1 MTVKSASQKSASPRM
16 VVSFDYE
23 GVISRLLTLKGE
35 ASEGDFAAKLGISP
49 NTWTAYKKGRQSF
62 GLHEVA
68 KICDVLGVE
77 PQWLLFG
84 GQAASQALPD
94 LAATDLV
101 RLPRFNA
108 RASAGNGLI
117 AVDQMPVG
125 EVSFG
130 REFLRNLGAQPEY
143 CYILEARGDSMW
155 PTIPDGAL
163 LIVDASKTEV
173 DDGRIYHFNV
183 MDKVLVKRARWSMD
197 GKLYLTSDNQ
207 AAGYPPEVFAAD
219 RVHEL
224 SVGGRVMFTGH
235 APMPVR

>member
-1 MTVKSASQKSASPRM
+1 MARPSKI
-16 VVSFDYE
+16 DE
-23 GVISRLLTLKGE
+23 GVGSRLAVVREPLTRK
-35 ASEGDFAAKLGISP
+35 DFAAIVGVPASTLGSYERGE
-49 NTWTAYKKGRQSF
+49 TWPDWTFLEILRVQRGVNLNWLFTGQGAIYQDESATLPQSVTA
-62 GLHEVA
+62 LDIV
-68 KICDVLGVE
+68 
-77 PQWLLFG
+77 
-84 GQAASQALPD
+84 
-94 LAATDLV
+94 T
-101 RLPRFNA
+101 LPRFDA

-117 AVDQMPVG
+117 AVDQMPAG
-125 EVSFG
+125 EVAFA
-130 REFLRNLGAQPEY
+130 REFLRNLGANPEY

-207 AAGYPPEVFAAD
+207 AAGYPPEVFTAD

-224 SVGGRVMFTGH
+224 NVGGRVMFTGH

>member
-1 MTVKSASQKSASPRM
+1 M
-16 VVSFDYE
+16 
-23 GVISRLLTLKGE
+23 GRLLSVKGD
-35 ASEGDFAAKLGISP
+35 ASEGEFAGRLGISP

-62 GLHEVA
+62 GLHEIT
-68 KICDVLGVE
+68 KICDELE
-77 PQWLLFG
+77 IDPSWLLFG
-84 GQAASQALPD
+84 QPTEADSLTHSEMAE
-94 LAATDLV
+94 LV
-101 RLPRFNA
+101 RLPRFDA
-108 RASAGNGLI
+108 RASAGNGLV

-125 EVSFG
+125 EISFA
-130 REFLRNLGAQPEY
+130 RNFLRNLGANPDY

-197 GKLYLTSDNQ
+197 GKLYLTSDNP
-207 AAGYPPEVFAAD
+207 AAGLPPEVFTAD

-224 SVGGRVMFTGH
+224 NVGGRVMFTGH
-235 APMPVR
+235 APMPLR

>member
-1 MTVKSASQKSASPRM
+1 MARPSKIH
-16 VVSFDYE
+16 E
-23 GVISRLLTLKGE
+23 GVGARLAQVREPLNRKE
-35 ASEGDFAAKLGISP
+35 FAL
-49 NTWTAYKKGRQSF
+49 
-62 GLHEVA
+62 E
-68 KICDVLGVE
+68 LGVPE
-77 PQWLLFG
+77 STLGNYERGERWPDWTFLDILREKRFVNLNWLFSGEGAIYRDDAVAAPQ
-84 GQAASQALPD
+84 
-94 LAATDLV
+94 LV
-101 RLPRFNA
+101 SAQDIVTLPRFDA

-117 AVDQMPVG
+117 AVDQMPAG
-125 EVSFG
+125 EVAFA
-130 REFLRNLGAQPEY
+130 REFLRNLGANPEY

-183 MDKVLVKRARWSMD
+183 MDKVVVKRARIMG

-207 AAGYPPEVFAAD
+207 AAGYPPEVFTAD

>member
-1 MTVKSASQKSASPRM
+1 MARPSKIE
-16 VVSFDYE
+16 E
-23 GVISRLLTLKGE
+23 GVGSRLAAVREPLTRK
-35 ASEGDFAAKLGISP
+35 DFAAIVGVPASTLGSYERGE
-49 NTWTAYKKGRQSF
+49 TWPDWTFLEILRVKRGINLNWLFTGEGTIYQDETA
-62 GLHEVA
+62 
-68 KICDVLGVE
+68 
-77 PQWLLFG
+77 
-84 GQAASQALPD
+84 ALPQPGKGVD
-94 LAATDLV
+94 IVT
-101 RLPRFNA
+101 LPRFDA

-117 AVDQMPVG
+117 AVDQMPAG
-125 EVSFG
+125 EVAFA
-130 REFLRNLGAQPEY
+130 REFLRNLGANPEY

-183 MDKVLVKRARWSMD
+183 MDKVLVKRARWSLD

-207 AAGYPPEVFAAD
+207 AAGYPPEVFTAD

-224 SVGGRVMFTGH
+224 NVGGRVMFTGH

>member
-1 MTVKSASQKSASPRM
+1 M
-16 VVSFDYE
+16 VVPFDYE
-23 GVISRLLTLKGE
+23 GVIGRLLSIKGDV
-35 ASEGDFAAKLGISP
+35 SEGEFAGRLGISP

-62 GLHEVA
+62 GLHEIT
-68 KICDVLGVE
+68 KICDELGVE
-77 PQWLLFG
+77 PSWLMFG
-84 GQAASQALPD
+84 ESNQTGALQSLGP
-94 LAATDLV
+94 TELV
-101 RLPRFNA
+101 RLPRFDA

-125 EVSFG
+125 EASFA
-130 REFLRNLGAQPEY
+130 REFLRNLGANPDY

-207 AAGYPPEVFAAD
+207 AAGYPPEVFTAD

-224 SVGGRVMFTGH
+224 NVGGRVMFTGH